1 MSDPT
6 PADMNVDP
14 PKKSFL
20 RNLSFV
26 WLVPLLALGVSLGIA
41 WQSFADRGELIEVAF
56 ENASGVTAGETT
68 LRYREVVVGTVED
81 VRFSS
86 DLDRVLV
93 YVRIDNDVA
102 PFIDDE
108 AAFWVVRP
116 EVSARGIS
124 GLSTVLSGVYIEGAW
139 DNVPGAVMQQFTG
152 LDTPPLNQPGR
163 PGRRITLATDDG
175 TTISNGSPVLYRG
188 VEVGRLETPR
198 LSSDGRTVLVD
209 AFIDA
214 PHDARLTQATRFW
227 DTSGFELSFGTSG
240 FSVDFDSLAS
250 LVTGGIEFDDV
261 YEDGEPLPSS
271 YVFTLYEA
279 EEDAR
284 RNTLVRGPS
293 QGVPFA
299 IQFAESVNGLEAGD
313 DVTYQGLE
321 VGVVTELRSR
331 VIETQF
337 GPELSLSVNVSIDP
351 QRMGLPAGATLEE
364 TVDFFS
370 FAVETGMRA
379 RLATESLL
387 SSDLRIELVVLDD
400 VPTATLIETDGE
412 APRLPSI
419 ESNLSDFTAT
429 AEGVLER
436 INALPIEEVMQQA
449 INLMESFEALA
460 RNEDLQRVPG
470 SAVALIDDTR
480 ALVGSEAI
488 QAIPAQLQT
497 AVNDLTA
504 LVAEVREGGA
514 VEALN
519 SAMASLDE
527 AMVGINEA
535 SKSAPAL
542 TQNLTRLTEEDI
554 PAVLAEL
561 QGVAQTTQEL
571 QLDELVASASQTLN
585 TIDALIAQEAVQGI
599 PTAVTAAI
607 ADVRQVVADVQAEGA
622 VQALGS
628 SLRSLDEAMVG
639 IKEASKSAPA
649 LTQNLTRLTEEDI
662 PAVLAELQGV
672 AQTAQELQLD
682 ELVAS
687 ASQTLDSIDTLI
699 AQEAVQGIP
708 AAVTAAIA
716 DVRQVVADVQAEGA
730 VQALGSSLRN
740 LDRTMADIS
749 VASQDAPAV
758 TANLRQITE
767 TDIPEL
773 LAELDAVATTANELE
788 LQALVD
794 SATGTLNRVDA
805 LVGSDDTMELPGTI
819 NDALTEMRLALAEL
833 REGGVVENLNATLQ
847 SASDAAGSVAESVED
862 LPQLTARLER
872 LVAETETVV
881 QSYGDRS
888 DFNTQTLGAL
898 REVQNAA
905 RAISDLAREI
915 ERSPNSLIFGR

>member
-1 MSDPT
+1 MTEPT
-6 PADMNVDP
+6 PADMNVTP

-41 WQSFADRGELIEVAF
+41 WQNYADRGTLIEIAF
-56 ENASGVTAGETT
+56 GNASGVVAGETT
-68 LRYREVVVGTVED
+68 LRYRDVVVGTVEEVNFTD
-81 VRFSS
+81 
-86 DLDRVLV
+86 DLGQVLV
-93 YVRIDNDVA
+93 SVRVDNDVA
-102 PFIDDE
+102 PFIDEE
-108 AAFWVVRP
+108 ATFWVVRP

-139 DNVPGAVMQQFTG
+139 DNVAGSLTTQFEGA
-152 LDTPPLNQPGR
+152 DTPPLNQPGR

-175 TTISNGSPVLYRG
+175 TTISYGSPVLFRG

-198 LSSDGRTVLVD
+198 LSADGRSVLVD

-227 DTSGFELSFGTSG
+227 DTSGFELSFGASG

-250 LVTGGIEFDDV
+250 LVTGGIEFDNV
-261 YEDGEPLPSS
+261 YDNGEPLPSS
-271 YVFTLYEA
+271 YVFTLYKA

-331 VIETQF
+331 VVETQF
-337 GPELSLSVNVSIDP
+337 GPELSLLVNVSIDP
-351 QRMGLPAGATLEE
+351 QRMGLPAGSTPEE
-364 TVDFFS
+364 TVEFFR

-400 VPTATLIETDGE
+400 APSARLVESDGE
-412 APRLPSI
+412 LPRLPSI

-449 INLMESFEALA
+449 INLMNAFEQLA

-470 SAVALIDDTR
+470 SAVALLDDTR

-488 QAIPAQLQT
+488 QSIPAQIEA

-514 VEALN
+514 V
-519 SAMASLDE
+519 D
-527 AMVGINEA
+527 
-535 SKSAPAL
+535 
-542 TQNLTRLTEEDI
+542 
-554 PAVLAEL
+554 
-561 QGVAQTTQEL
+561 
-571 QLDELVASASQTLN
+571 
-585 TIDALIAQEAVQGI
+585 
-599 PTAVTAAI
+599 
-607 ADVRQVVADVQAEGA
+607 
-622 VQALGS
+622 ALGS
-628 SLRSLDEAMVG
+628 AM
-639 IKEASKSAPA
+639 
-649 LTQNLTRLTEEDI
+649 
-662 PAVLAELQGV
+662 
-672 AQTAQELQLD
+672 
-682 ELVAS
+682 
-687 ASQTLDSIDTLI
+687 
-699 AQEAVQGIP
+699 
-708 AAVTAAIA
+708 
-716 DVRQVVADVQAEGA
+716 
-730 VQALGSSLRN
+730 RN
-740 LDRTMADIS
+740 LDRAMADVA
-749 VASQDAPAV
+749 VASQDAPAL
-758 TANLRQITE
+758 TANLREITE
-767 TDIPEL
+767 TDIPAL
-773 LAELDAVATTANELE
+773 LAELEAVATTANELE
-788 LQALVD
+788 LQSFVD
-794 SATGTLNRVDA
+794 SATGTLNRVEA
-805 LVGSDDTMELPGTI
+805 LIGSQDTMELPGTL

-847 SASDAAGSVAESVED
+847 SASDAAGSVAASVED

-881 QSYGDRS
+881 RSYGDRS
-888 DFNTQTLGAL
+888 DFNTQTLSAL

-905 RAISDLAREI
+905 RAISELAREI

>member
-6 PADMNVDP
+6 PADMNVTP

-41 WQSFADRGELIEVAF
+41 WQSFADRGELIEVSF
-56 ENASGVTAGETT
+56 ENASGVVAGETT
-68 LRYREVVVGTVED
+68 LRYREVVVGTVEE
-81 VRFSS
+81 VRFSAG
-86 DLDRVLV
+86 LDKVLV
-93 YVRIDNDVA
+93 YVRVDNDVA
-102 PFIDDE
+102 PFIDAD

-139 DNVPGAVMQQFTG
+139 DNVPGPLAQAFVG
-152 LDTPPLNQPGR
+152 SDSPPLNQPGR

-175 TTISNGSPVLYRG
+175 TTISYGSPVLYRG

-198 LSSDGRTVLVD
+198 LSADGRSVLVD

-227 DTSGFELSFGTSG
+227 DTSGFELSFGASG

-250 LVTGGIEFDDV
+250 LVTGGVEFDDV
-261 YEDGEPLPSS
+261 YEDGEALPAN
-271 YVFTLYEA
+271 YVFTLYEG

-299 IQFAESVNGLEAGD
+299 IQFSESVSGLEAGD

-321 VGVVTELRSR
+321 VGLVTELRSR
-331 VIETQF
+331 VVETQF
-337 GPELSLSVNVSIDP
+337 GPELSLLVNVSIDP
-351 QRMGLPAGATLEE
+351 QRMGLPAETTPEE
-364 TVDFFS
+364 TVEFFR

-387 SSDLRIELVVLDD
+387 SSDLRIELVVLNDA
-400 VPTATLIETDGE
+400 PSARLSEPDGE

-449 INLMESFEALA
+449 ISLMNAVEQLA
-460 RNEDLQRVPG
+460 RNDDLQRVPG
-470 SAVALIDDTR
+470 SAVALLDDTR

-488 QAIPAQLQT
+488 QSIPAQIEA
-497 AVNDLTA
+497 AVNDLTQ

-514 VEALN
+514 VESLNNAL
-519 SAMASLDE
+519 ASLDE

-542 TQNLTRLTEEDI
+542 TQNLT
-554 PAVLAEL
+554 
-561 QGVAQTTQEL
+561 
-571 QLDELVASASQTLN
+571 
-585 TIDALIAQEAVQGI
+585 
-599 PTAVTAAI
+599 
-607 ADVRQVVADVQAEGA
+607 
-622 VQALGS
+622 
-628 SLRSLDEAMVG
+628 
-639 IKEASKSAPA
+639 K
-649 LTQNLTRLTEEDI
+649 LTEEDI

-682 ELVAS
+682 DLVAS
-687 ASQTLDSIDTLI
+687 ATQTLNTIDALI

-740 LDRTMADIS
+740 LDRAMADIS
-749 VASQDAPAV
+749 VASQDAPAL
-758 TANLRQITE
+758 TANLREITE
-767 TDIPEL
+767 TDIPAL
-773 LAELDAVATTANELE
+773 LAELEGVATTANELQ

-794 SATGTLNRVDA
+794 SATGTLTRVDA
-805 LVGSDDTMELPGTI
+805 LIGSQETLELPGTI
-819 NDALTEMRLALAEL
+819 NDALTEMRLALTEL

-888 DFNTQTLGAL
+888 DFNTQTLSAL

>member
-1 MSDPT
+1 
-6 PADMNVDP
+6 MNVTEP
-14 PKKSFL
+14 RKSRF
-20 RNLSFV
+20 RNLSLV
-26 WLVPLLALGVSLGIA
+26 WLVPFLALVISLGIA
-41 WQSFADRGELIEVAF
+41 WQSFADRGELIQISF
-56 ENASGVTAGETT
+56 SNASGVVAGETT
-68 LRYREVVVGTVED
+68 IRYKEVVVGTVEE
-81 VRFSS
+81 VNFTE
-86 DLDRVLV
+86 DLGRVLV
-93 YVRIDNDVA
+93 SARIDNDVA
-102 PFIDDE
+102 PYIDDE

-139 DNVPGAVMQQFTG
+139 DNVPGAAESTFEGTE
-152 LDTPPLNQPGR
+152 TPPVNQPGR

-175 TTISNGSPVLYRG
+175 TTISYGSPVLFRG

-198 LSSDGRTVLVD
+198 LSADGRTVLVD

-214 PHDARLTQATRFW
+214 PHDARLNQATRFW
-227 DTSGFELSFGTSG
+227 DTSGFELSFGASG

-250 LVTGGIEFDDV
+250 LVTGGVEFDNV
-261 YEDGEPLPSS
+261 YENGEPLTPG
-271 YVFTLYEA
+271 YVFSLYPD
-279 EEDAR
+279 EDEAR
-284 RNTLVRGPS
+284 RNRLVRGTAR
-293 QGVPFA
+293 GVPFTVV
-299 IQFAESVNGLEAGD
+299 FDESVAGLEPGD
-313 DVTYQGLE
+313 DVTYQGLD
-321 VGVVTELRSR
+321 VGVVTGLRSR
-331 VIETQF
+331 VQEADF
-337 GPELSLSVNVSIDP
+337 GPALSLIADVSIDP
-351 QRMGLPAGATLEE
+351 QRMGLPADADTDE
-364 TVDFFS
+364 TVEFFR
-370 FAVETGMRA
+370 FAVQTGMRA
-379 RLATESLL
+379 RLATQSLL

-400 VPTATLIETDGE
+400 VPSQTLEEVDGE
-412 APRLPSI
+412 APRLPSV

-449 INLMESFEALA
+449 IDLMESFERLA

-470 SAVALIDDTR
+470 SAVALLDDTR

-488 QAIPAQLQT
+488 QSIPAQIEA

-514 VEALN
+514 VESLN
-519 SAMASLDE
+519 SALARLDE

-542 TQNLTRLTEEDI
+542 TQNLTRLTDEDI

-561 QGVAQTTQEL
+561 QGVAQTAQDL
-571 QLDELVASASQTLN
+571 QLDELVTSATQTLN

-599 PTAVTAAI
+599 P
-607 ADVRQVVADVQAEGA
+607 E
-622 VQALGS
+622 
-628 SLRSLDEAMVG
+628 
-639 IKEASKSAPA
+639 
-649 LTQNLTRLTEEDI
+649 
-662 PAVLAELQGV
+662 
-672 AQTAQELQLD
+672 
-682 ELVAS
+682 
-687 ASQTLDSIDTLI
+687 
-699 AQEAVQGIP
+699 
-708 AAVTAAIA
+708 AVTAAIA

-740 LDRTMADIS
+740 LDRAMADVT
-749 VASQDAPAV
+749 VAAQDAPAL

-767 TDIPEL
+767 TDIPGL
-773 LAELDAVATTANELE
+773 LAELEAVAATANQLE

-805 LVGSDDTMELPGTI
+805 LVGSEDTLELPGTL
-819 NDALTEMRLALAEL
+819 NDALTEMRLALTEL

-847 SASDAAGSVAESVED
+847 SASDAAGSVADSVED

-881 QSYGDRS
+881 QSYGERS
-888 DFNTQTLGAL
+888 DFNTQTLSAL

-905 RAISDLAREI
+905 RAISELAREI

>member
-6 PADMNVDP
+6 PAEMTVSP
-14 PKKSFL
+14 PRRSFL

-41 WQSFADRGELIEVAF
+41 WQSFSDRGTLIQVSF
-56 ENASGVTAGETT
+56 GNASGVVAGETT
-68 LRYREVVVGTVED
+68 LRYRDVVVGTVEE
-81 VRFSS
+81 VRFTE
-86 DLDRVLV
+86 DLGRVLV
-93 YVRIDNDVA
+93 YVRIDNDVV

-108 AAFWVVRP
+108 AVFWVVRP

-139 DNVPGAVMQQFTG
+139 DNVPGTLTYEFQG
-152 LDTPPLNQPGR
+152 SDTPPLNQPGR
-163 PGRRITLATDDG
+163 PGRRITLATEDG
-175 TTISNGSPVLYRG
+175 TTISYGSPVLFRG

-198 LSSDGRTVLVD
+198 LSADGRSVLVD

-214 PHDARLTQATRFW
+214 PHDARLSQATRFW
-227 DTSGFELSFGTSG
+227 DTSGFELSFGASG

-250 LVTGGIEFDDV
+250 LVTGGVVFDNLYD
-261 YEDGEPLPSS
+261 DGEPLTPG
-271 YVFTLYEA
+271 YVFTLYED
-279 EEDAR
+279 EEEAR
-284 RNTLVRGPS
+284 RNRLVRGPAR
-293 QGVPFA
+293 GVAFS
-299 IQFAESVNGLEAGD
+299 IHFDESVNGLEAGD
-313 DVTYQGLE
+313 DVTYQGLD
-321 VGVVTELRSR
+321 VGVVTGLRSQ
-331 VIETQF
+331 VLEGDF
-337 GPELSLSVNVSIDP
+337 GPELSLIVDVAIDP
-351 QRMGLPAGATLEE
+351 QRMGLPAEAGTEE
-364 TVDFFS
+364 TVDFFR

-387 SSDLRIELVVLDD
+387 SSDLRVELVVMD
-400 VPTATLIETDGE
+400 TAPAARLREVEGE
-412 APRLPSI
+412 APRLPSV

-449 INLMESFEALA
+449 ISLMEAFEQLA

-470 SAVALIDDTR
+470 SAVALLDDTR

-488 QAIPAQLQT
+488 QSIPAQIEA

-514 VEALN
+514 VESLN
-519 SAMASLDE
+519 SALAQLDE
-527 AMVGINEA
+527 AMAGINTA
-535 SKSAPAL
+535 SQSAPAL
-542 TQNLTRLTEEDI
+542 AENL
-554 PAVLAEL
+554 A
-561 QGVAQTTQEL
+561 
-571 QLDELVASASQTLN
+571 
-585 TIDALIAQEAVQGI
+585 
-599 PTAVTAAI
+599 
-607 ADVRQVVADVQAEGA
+607 
-622 VQALGS
+622 
-628 SLRSLDEAMVG
+628 
-639 IKEASKSAPA
+639 K
-649 LTQNLTRLTEEDI
+649 LTEEDI

-672 AQTAQELQLD
+672 AQTAQELKLD

-687 ASQTLDSIDTLI
+687 ATATLNRVDALI

-708 AAVTAAIA
+708 AAVTAAIEDVRTIVA
-716 DVRQVVADVQAEGA
+716 DVRAEGA

-740 LDRTMADIS
+740 LDRAMADIS
-749 VASQDAPAV
+749 VASQDAPAL

-773 LAELDAVATTANELE
+773 LTELEAVATTAKELE

-794 SATGTLNRVDA
+794 SATSTLNRVDA
-805 LVGSDDTMELPGTI
+805 LVGSQDTLELPGTI
-819 NDALTEMRLALAEL
+819 NDALTEMRLALTEL

-881 QSYGDRS
+881 RSYGERS
-888 DFNTQTLGAL
+888 DFNTQTLSAL

-905 RAISDLAREI
+905 KAISELARAI

>member
-1 MSDPT
+1 
-6 PADMNVDP
+6 MNVTP

-20 RNLSFV
+20 RNLSLV

-41 WQSFADRGELIEVAF
+41 WQNYADRGTLIEIAF
-56 ENASGVTAGETT
+56 GNASGVVAGETT
-68 LRYREVVVGTVED
+68 LRYRDVVVGTVEEVTFTD
-81 VRFSS
+81 
-86 DLDRVLV
+86 DLGQVLV
-93 YVRIDNDVA
+93 SVRVDNDVA

-139 DNVPGAVMQQFTG
+139 DNVAGSLSTRFEGA
-152 LDTPPLNQPGR
+152 DTPPLTQPGR

-175 TTISNGSPVLYRG
+175 TTISYGSPVLFRG

-198 LSSDGRTVLVD
+198 LSADGRSVLVD

-250 LVTGGIEFDDV
+250 LVTGGVEFDNV
-261 YEDGEPLPSS
+261 YDNGEPLPSS
-271 YVFTLYEA
+271 YVFTLYKA

-331 VIETQF
+331 VVETQF
-337 GPELSLSVNVSIDP
+337 GPELSLLVNVSIDP
-351 QRMGLPAGATLEE
+351 QRMGLPADSTPED
-364 TVDFFS
+364 TVEFFR

-387 SSDLRIELVVLDD
+387 NSDLRIELVVLDD
-400 VPTATLIETDGE
+400 APSARLVESDGE
-412 APRLPSI
+412 LPRLPSI

-436 INALPIEEVMQQA
+436 INALPVEEVMQQA
-449 INLMESFEALA
+449 INLMNAFEQLA

-470 SAVALIDDTR
+470 SAVALLDDTR

-488 QAIPAQLQT
+488 QSIPAQIEA
-497 AVNDLTA
+497 AVNDLSA

-514 VEALN
+514 V
-519 SAMASLDE
+519 D
-527 AMVGINEA
+527 
-535 SKSAPAL
+535 
-542 TQNLTRLTEEDI
+542 
-554 PAVLAEL
+554 
-561 QGVAQTTQEL
+561 
-571 QLDELVASASQTLN
+571 
-585 TIDALIAQEAVQGI
+585 
-599 PTAVTAAI
+599 
-607 ADVRQVVADVQAEGA
+607 
-622 VQALGS
+622 ALGS
-628 SLRSLDEAMVG
+628 AM
-639 IKEASKSAPA
+639 
-649 LTQNLTRLTEEDI
+649 
-662 PAVLAELQGV
+662 
-672 AQTAQELQLD
+672 
-682 ELVAS
+682 
-687 ASQTLDSIDTLI
+687 
-699 AQEAVQGIP
+699 
-708 AAVTAAIA
+708 
-716 DVRQVVADVQAEGA
+716 
-730 VQALGSSLRN
+730 RN
-740 LDRTMADIS
+740 LDRAMADVA
-749 VASQDAPAV
+749 VASQDAPAL
-758 TANLRQITE
+758 TANLREITE
-767 TDIPEL
+767 TDIPAL
-773 LAELDAVATTANELE
+773 LAELEAVATTANELE
-788 LQALVD
+788 LQSFVD
-794 SATGTLNRVDA
+794 SATGTLNRVEA
-805 LVGSDDTMELPGTI
+805 LIGSQDTMELPGTV

-847 SASDAAGSVAESVED
+847 SASDAAGSVAASVED

-881 QSYGDRS
+881 RSYGDRS
-888 DFNTQTLGAL
+888 DFNTQTLSAL

-905 RAISDLAREI
+905 RAISELAREI

>member
-1 MSDPT
+1 MTVS
-6 PADMNVDP
+6 P

-26 WLVPLLALGVSLGIA
+26 WLVPMLALVVSLGIA
-41 WQSFADRGELIEVAF
+41 WQNYADRGELIEIAF
-56 ENASGVTAGETT
+56 GNASGVVAGETT
-68 LRYREVVVGTVED
+68 LRYRDVVVGTVED
-81 VRFSS
+81 VQFTD
-86 DLDRVLV
+86 DLGQVLV
-93 YVRIDNDVA
+93 LVRVENEVA
-102 PFIDDE
+102 PFIDED

-139 DNVPGAVMQQFTG
+139 DNVPGALASQFQG
-152 LDTPPLNQPGR
+152 ADTPPLNQPGR

-175 TTISNGSPVLYRG
+175 TTISYGSPVLFRG

-198 LSSDGRTVLVD
+198 LSSDGRSVLVD

-214 PHDARLTQATRFW
+214 PHDARLSQATRFW
-227 DTSGFELSFGTSG
+227 DTSGFELSFGASG
-240 FSVDFDSLAS
+240 FAVDFDSLAS
-250 LVTGGIEFDDV
+250 LVTGGVEFDNV
-261 YEDGEPLPSS
+261 YDNGEPLPSS

-284 RNTLVRGPS
+284 RNTLVRGPA

-299 IQFAESVNGLEAGD
+299 IQFSESVNGLEAGD

-331 VIETQF
+331 VIETPF
-337 GPELSLSVNVSIDP
+337 GPELSLLVNVSIDP
-351 QRMGLPAGATLEE
+351 QRMGLEAGATPEE
-364 TVDFFS
+364 TVEFFR

-400 VPTATLIETDGE
+400 APPARLTEPEGE
-412 APRLPSI
+412 PPRLPSI

-449 INLMESFEALA
+449 ISLMNAVEQLA

-470 SAVALIDDTR
+470 STVALLDDTR

-488 QAIPAQLQT
+488 QAIPAQIEA

-514 VEALN
+514 VESLN
-519 SAMASLDE
+519 SALANLDA

-535 SKSAPAL
+535 SQSAPAL

-561 QGVAQTTQEL
+561 QGVAQAAQALEL
-571 QLDELVASASQTLN
+571 DALVASATQTLDS
-585 TIDALIAQEAVQGI
+585 IDALIAQEAVQGI
-599 PTAVTAAI
+599 PVAVTAAI
-607 ADVRQVVADVQAEGA
+607 EDVRTVVADLREEGA
-622 VQALGS
+622 VA
-628 SLRSLDEAMVG
+628 
-639 IKEASKSAPA
+639 
-649 LTQNLTRLTEEDI
+649 
-662 PAVLAELQGV
+662 
-672 AQTAQELQLD
+672 
-682 ELVAS
+682 
-687 ASQTLDSIDTLI
+687 
-699 AQEAVQGIP
+699 
-708 AAVTAAIA
+708 
-716 DVRQVVADVQAEGA
+716 
-730 VQALGSSLRN
+730 ALGSSLRN
-740 LDRTMADIS
+740 LDRVMADIS
-749 VASQDAPAV
+749 VASQDAPAL
-758 TANLRQITE
+758 TANLRRITE

-773 LAELDAVATTANELE
+773 LTELEAVATTANELE

-805 LVGSDDTMELPGTI
+805 LVGSDETMELPGTL
-819 NDALTEMRLALAEL
+819 NDALTELRLALAEL

-872 LVAETETVV
+872 LVAETETVIT
-881 QSYGDRS
+881 SYGARS
-888 DFNTQTLGAL
+888 DFNTQTLSAL

>member
-1 MSDPT
+1 MSDPN
-6 PADMNVDP
+6 PADMTVSP
-14 PKKSFL
+14 PRKSVL
-20 RNLSFV
+20 RNLSIV

-41 WQSFADRGELIEVAF
+41 WQSFADRGTLIEISF
-56 ENASGVTAGETT
+56 DNASGVVSGETT
-68 LRYREVVVGTVED
+68 LRYRDVVVGTVEE
-81 VRFSS
+81 VRFSD
-86 DLDRVLV
+86 DLGRVLV
-93 YVRIDNDVA
+93 YVRVDNDVA
-102 PFIDDE
+102 PFIDGE

-139 DNVPGAVMQQFTG
+139 DNVAGTLAYEFQGT
-152 LDTPPLNQPGR
+152 DTPPLNQPGR
-163 PGRRITLATDDG
+163 PGQRITLATDDG
-175 TTISNGSPVLYRG
+175 TTISYGSPVLYRG

-198 LSSDGRTVLVD
+198 LSADGRSVLVD

-214 PHDARLTQATRFW
+214 PHDQRLTQATRFW
-227 DTSGFELSFGTSG
+227 DTSGFELSFGASG

-250 LVTGGIEFDDV
+250 LVTGGVVFDDV
-261 YEDGEPLPSS
+261 YENGEPLPQG
-271 YVFTLYEA
+271 YVFTLYET

-299 IQFAESVNGLEAGD
+299 IEFSESVNGLEAGD

-331 VIETQF
+331 VIETAL
-337 GPELSLSVNVSIDP
+337 GPELSLLVNVSIDP
-351 QRMGLPAGATLEE
+351 QRMGLPAGSSRED
-364 TVDFFS
+364 TVEFFR

-387 SSDLRIELVVLDD
+387 SSDLRIELVVLD
-400 VPTATLIETDGE
+400 TAPLARLSEPEGE
-412 APRLPSI
+412 PPRLPSI

-449 INLMESFEALA
+449 ISLMEAFEQLA

-470 SAVALIDDTR
+470 STVALLDDTR

-488 QAIPAQLQT
+488 QAIPAQLEA

-514 VEALN
+514 VESLN
-519 SAMASLDE
+519 SALAQLDE
-527 AMVGINEA
+527 AMVGINTA
-535 SKSAPAL
+535 SQSAPAL
-542 TQNLTRLTEEDI
+542 AENL
-554 PAVLAEL
+554 A
-561 QGVAQTTQEL
+561 
-571 QLDELVASASQTLN
+571 
-585 TIDALIAQEAVQGI
+585 
-599 PTAVTAAI
+599 
-607 ADVRQVVADVQAEGA
+607 
-622 VQALGS
+622 
-628 SLRSLDEAMVG
+628 
-639 IKEASKSAPA
+639 K
-649 LTQNLTRLTEEDI
+649 LTEEDI

-672 AQTAQELQLD
+672 AQTAQELELD

-687 ASQTLDSIDTLI
+687 ATATLNRIDALI
-699 AQEAVQGIP
+699 AQEAVQSIP
-708 AAVTAAIA
+708 AAVTAAIEDVRTIVA
-716 DVRQVVADVQAEGA
+716 DVRSEGA

-740 LDRTMADIS
+740 LDRAMADIS
-749 VASQDAPAV
+749 VASQDAPAL
-758 TANLRQITE
+758 TANLREITE

-773 LAELDAVATTANELE
+773 LAELEAVAQTANELE

-794 SATGTLNRVDA
+794 SASGTLSRVDA
-805 LVGSDDTMELPGTI
+805 LVGSQETLELPGTI
-819 NDALTEMRLALAEL
+819 NDALTEMRLALTEL

-881 QSYGDRS
+881 RSYGERS
-888 DFNTQTLGAL
+888 DFNTQTLSAL

>member
-6 PADMNVDP
+6 PADMNVTP

-41 WQSFADRGELIEVAF
+41 WQSFADRGELIEVSF
-56 ENASGVTAGETT
+56 ENASGVVAGETT
-68 LRYREVVVGTVED
+68 LRYREVVVGTVEE
-81 VRFSS
+81 VRFSAG
-86 DLDRVLV
+86 LDKVLV
-93 YVRIDNDVA
+93 YVRVDNDVA
-102 PFIDDE
+102 PFIDAD

-139 DNVPGAVMQQFTG
+139 DNVPGPLAQAFVG
-152 LDTPPLNQPGR
+152 SDSPPLNQPGR

-175 TTISNGSPVLYRG
+175 TTISYGSPVLYRG

-198 LSSDGRTVLVD
+198 LSADGRSVLVD

-227 DTSGFELSFGTSG
+227 DTSGFELSFGASG

-250 LVTGGIEFDDV
+250 LVTGGVEFDDV
-261 YEDGEPLPSS
+261 YEDGEALPAN
-271 YVFTLYEA
+271 YVFTLYEG

-299 IQFAESVNGLEAGD
+299 IQFSESVSGLEAGD

-331 VIETQF
+331 VVETQF
-337 GPELSLSVNVSIDP
+337 GPELSLLVNVSIDP
-351 QRMGLPAGATLEE
+351 QRMGLPAETTPEE
-364 TVDFFS
+364 TVEFFR

-387 SSDLRIELVVLDD
+387 SSDLRIELVVLNDA
-400 VPTATLIETDGE
+400 PSARLSEPDGE

-449 INLMESFEALA
+449 ISLMNAVEQLA
-460 RNEDLQRVPG
+460 RNDDLQRVPG
-470 SAVALIDDTR
+470 SAVALLDDTR

-488 QAIPAQLQT
+488 QSIPAQIEA
-497 AVNDLTA
+497 AVNDLTQ

-514 VEALN
+514 VESLNNAL
-519 SAMASLDE
+519 ASLDE

-542 TQNLTRLTEEDI
+542 TQNLT
-554 PAVLAEL
+554 
-561 QGVAQTTQEL
+561 
-571 QLDELVASASQTLN
+571 
-585 TIDALIAQEAVQGI
+585 
-599 PTAVTAAI
+599 
-607 ADVRQVVADVQAEGA
+607 
-622 VQALGS
+622 
-628 SLRSLDEAMVG
+628 
-639 IKEASKSAPA
+639 K
-649 LTQNLTRLTEEDI
+649 LTEEDI

-682 ELVAS
+682 DLVAS
-687 ASQTLDSIDTLI
+687 ATQTLNTIDALI

-740 LDRTMADIS
+740 LDRAMADIS
-749 VASQDAPAV
+749 VASQDAPAL
-758 TANLRQITE
+758 TANLREITE
-767 TDIPEL
+767 TDIPAL
-773 LAELDAVATTANELE
+773 LAELEGVATTANELQ

-794 SATGTLNRVDA
+794 SATGTLTRVDA
-805 LVGSDDTMELPGTI
+805 LIGSQETLELPGTI
-819 NDALTEMRLALAEL
+819 NDALTEMRLALTEL

-888 DFNTQTLGAL
+888 DFNTQTLSAL

>member
-1 MSDPT
+1 M
-6 PADMNVDP
+6 
-14 PKKSFL
+14 
-20 RNLSFV
+20 
-26 WLVPLLALGVSLGIA
+26 GIA
-41 WQSFADRGELIEVAF
+41 WQNYADRGTLIEIAF
-56 ENASGVTAGETT
+56 GNASGVVAGETT
-68 LRYREVVVGTVED
+68 LRYRDVVVGTVEEVNFTD
-81 VRFSS
+81 
-86 DLDRVLV
+86 DLGQVLV
-93 YVRIDNDVA
+93 SVRVDNDVA
-102 PFIDDE
+102 PFIDEE
-108 AAFWVVRP
+108 ATFWVVRP

-139 DNVPGAVMQQFTG
+139 DNVAGSLTTQFEGA
-152 LDTPPLNQPGR
+152 DTPPLNQPGR

-175 TTISNGSPVLYRG
+175 TTISYGSPVLFRG

-198 LSSDGRTVLVD
+198 LSADGRSVLVD

-227 DTSGFELSFGTSG
+227 DTSGFELSFGASG

-250 LVTGGIEFDDV
+250 LVTGGIEFDNV
-261 YEDGEPLPSS
+261 YDNGEPLPSS
-271 YVFTLYEA
+271 YVFTLYKA

-331 VIETQF
+331 VVETQF
-337 GPELSLSVNVSIDP
+337 GPELSLLVNVSIDP
-351 QRMGLPAGATLEE
+351 QRMGLPAGSTPEE
-364 TVDFFS
+364 TVEFFR

-400 VPTATLIETDGE
+400 APSARLVESDGE
-412 APRLPSI
+412 LPRLPSI

-449 INLMESFEALA
+449 INLMNAFEQLA

-470 SAVALIDDTR
+470 SAVALLDDTR

-488 QAIPAQLQT
+488 QSIPAQIEA

-514 VEALN
+514 V
-519 SAMASLDE
+519 D
-527 AMVGINEA
+527 
-535 SKSAPAL
+535 
-542 TQNLTRLTEEDI
+542 
-554 PAVLAEL
+554 
-561 QGVAQTTQEL
+561 
-571 QLDELVASASQTLN
+571 
-585 TIDALIAQEAVQGI
+585 
-599 PTAVTAAI
+599 
-607 ADVRQVVADVQAEGA
+607 
-622 VQALGS
+622 ALGS
-628 SLRSLDEAMVG
+628 AM
-639 IKEASKSAPA
+639 
-649 LTQNLTRLTEEDI
+649 
-662 PAVLAELQGV
+662 
-672 AQTAQELQLD
+672 
-682 ELVAS
+682 
-687 ASQTLDSIDTLI
+687 
-699 AQEAVQGIP
+699 
-708 AAVTAAIA
+708 
-716 DVRQVVADVQAEGA
+716 
-730 VQALGSSLRN
+730 RN
-740 LDRTMADIS
+740 LDRAMADVA
-749 VASQDAPAV
+749 VASQDAPAL
-758 TANLRQITE
+758 TANLREITE
-767 TDIPEL
+767 TDIPAL
-773 LAELDAVATTANELE
+773 LAELEAVATTANELE
-788 LQALVD
+788 LQSFVD
-794 SATGTLNRVDA
+794 SATGTLNRVEA
-805 LVGSDDTMELPGTI
+805 LIGSQDTMELPGTL

-847 SASDAAGSVAESVED
+847 SASDAAGSVAASVED

-881 QSYGDRS
+881 RSYGDRS
-888 DFNTQTLGAL
+888 DFNTQTLSAL

-905 RAISDLAREI
+905 RAISELAREI

>member
-6 PADMNVDP
+6 PAEMVVSP
-14 PKKSFL
+14 PRKSVF

-26 WLVPLLALGVSLGIA
+26 WLVPFLALAVSLGIA
-41 WQSFADRGELIEVAF
+41 WQNFADRGTLIEISF
-56 ENASGVTAGETT
+56 GNASGVVAGETT
-68 LRYREVVVGTVED
+68 LRYRDVVVGTVED
-81 VRFSS
+81 VRFTN
-86 DLDRVLV
+86 DLGRVLV
-93 YVRIDNDVA
+93 YVRVDNDVE

-139 DNVPGAVMQQFTG
+139 DNAPGAVAQQFTG
-152 LDTPPLNQPGR
+152 SDSPPLNQPGR

-175 TTISNGSPVLYRG
+175 TTISYGSPVLYRG
-188 VEVGRLETPR
+188 VEVGRLEAPR
-198 LSSDGRTVLVD
+198 LSADGRTVLVD

-227 DTSGFELSFGTSG
+227 DTSGFELSFGTAG
-240 FSVDFDSLAS
+240 FSVDFDSIAS
-250 LVTGGIEFDDV
+250 LVTGGVAFDDV
-261 YEDGEPLPSS
+261 YEDGEPLPSG

-293 QGVPFA
+293 QGVQFA
-299 IQFAESVNGLEAGD
+299 IQFSESVNGLEAGD
-313 DVTYQGLE
+313 DVTYQGLN

-331 VIETQF
+331 VVETQF
-337 GPELSLSVNVSIDP
+337 GPELTLLVNVSIDP
-351 QRMGLPAGATLEE
+351 QRMGLPAETSPED
-364 TVDFFS
+364 TVDFFR

-387 SSDLRIELVVLDD
+387 SSDLRIELVVMDD
-400 VPTATLIETDGE
+400 TQTARLTEVDGE
-412 APRLPSI
+412 LPRLPSI
-419 ESNLSDFTAT
+419 QSNLSDFSAT

-449 INLMESFEALA
+449 ISLMDAFEQLA

-470 SAVALIDDTR
+470 SAVALLDDTR
-480 ALVGSEAI
+480 ALVGNEAI
-488 QAIPAQLQT
+488 QAIPAQIEA

-514 VEALN
+514 VASLN
-519 SAMASLDE
+519 SALASLDE
-527 AMVGINEA
+527 AMVGINAA
-535 SKSAPAL
+535 SQSAPAL
-542 TQNLTRLTEEDI
+542 AENLAKLTEEDI

-561 QGVAQTTQEL
+561 QGVAKTAQEL
-571 QLDELVASASQTLN
+571 KLDELVASATATLN
-585 TIDALIAQEAVQGI
+585 RVDA
-599 PTAVTAAI
+599 
-607 ADVRQVVADVQAEGA
+607 
-622 VQALGS
+622 
-628 SLRSLDEAMVG
+628 
-639 IKEASKSAPA
+639 
-649 LTQNLTRLTEEDI
+649 
-662 PAVLAELQGV
+662 
-672 AQTAQELQLD
+672 
-682 ELVAS
+682 
-687 ASQTLDSIDTLI
+687 LI

-708 AAVTAAIA
+708 AAVTAAIEDVRTIVA
-716 DVRQVVADVQAEGA
+716 DVRAEGA

-740 LDRTMADIS
+740 LDRAMAEIS
-749 VASQDAPAV
+749 VASQDAPAL

-767 TDIPEL
+767 ADIPKL
-773 LAELDAVATTANELE
+773 LAEFEAVATTAKDLE

-794 SATGTLNRVDA
+794 SATSTLNRVDT
-805 LVGSDDTMELPGTI
+805 LVGSQDSLELPGTI
-819 NDALTEMRLALAEL
+819 NDALTEMRLALTEL

-872 LVAETETVV
+872 LVAETEAVIS
-881 QSYGDRS
+881 SYGARS
-888 DFNTQTLGAL
+888 DFNTQTLSAL

-905 RAISDLAREI
+905 KSISELARAI

>member
-1 MSDPT
+1 
-6 PADMNVDP
+6 MNVTP

-41 WQSFADRGELIEVAF
+41 WQNYADRGTLIEIAF
-56 ENASGVTAGETT
+56 GNASGVVAGETT
-68 LRYREVVVGTVED
+68 LRYRDVVVGTVEEVNFTD
-81 VRFSS
+81 
-86 DLDRVLV
+86 DLGQVLV
-93 YVRIDNDVA
+93 SVRVDNDVA
-102 PFIDDE
+102 PFIDEE
-108 AAFWVVRP
+108 ATFWVVRP

-139 DNVPGAVMQQFTG
+139 DNVAGSLTTQFEGA
-152 LDTPPLNQPGR
+152 DTPPLNQPGR

-175 TTISNGSPVLYRG
+175 TTISYGSPVLFRG

-198 LSSDGRTVLVD
+198 LSADGRSVLVD

-227 DTSGFELSFGTSG
+227 DTSGFELSFGASG

-250 LVTGGIEFDDV
+250 LVTGGIEFDNV
-261 YEDGEPLPSS
+261 YDNGEPLPSS
-271 YVFTLYEA
+271 YVFTLYKA

-331 VIETQF
+331 VVETQF
-337 GPELSLSVNVSIDP
+337 GPELSLLVNVSIDP
-351 QRMGLPAGATLEE
+351 QRMGLPAGSTPEE
-364 TVDFFS
+364 TVEFFR

-400 VPTATLIETDGE
+400 APSARLVESDGE
-412 APRLPSI
+412 LPRLPSI

-449 INLMESFEALA
+449 INLMNAFEQLA

-470 SAVALIDDTR
+470 SAVALLDDTR

-488 QAIPAQLQT
+488 QSIPAQIEA

-514 VEALN
+514 VEALG
-519 SAMASLDE
+519 SAM
-527 AMVGINEA
+527 
-535 SKSAPAL
+535 
-542 TQNLTRLTEEDI
+542 
-554 PAVLAEL
+554 
-561 QGVAQTTQEL
+561 
-571 QLDELVASASQTLN
+571 
-585 TIDALIAQEAVQGI
+585 
-599 PTAVTAAI
+599 
-607 ADVRQVVADVQAEGA
+607 
-622 VQALGS
+622 
-628 SLRSLDEAMVG
+628 
-639 IKEASKSAPA
+639 
-649 LTQNLTRLTEEDI
+649 
-662 PAVLAELQGV
+662 
-672 AQTAQELQLD
+672 
-682 ELVAS
+682 
-687 ASQTLDSIDTLI
+687 
-699 AQEAVQGIP
+699 
-708 AAVTAAIA
+708 
-716 DVRQVVADVQAEGA
+716 
-730 VQALGSSLRN
+730 RN
-740 LDRTMADIS
+740 LDRAMADVA
-749 VASQDAPAV
+749 VASQDAPAL
-758 TANLRQITE
+758 TANLREITE
-767 TDIPEL
+767 TDIPAL
-773 LAELDAVATTANELE
+773 LAELEAVATTANELE
-788 LQALVD
+788 LQSFVD
-794 SATGTLNRVDA
+794 SATGTLNRVEA
-805 LVGSDDTMELPGTI
+805 LIGSQDTMELPGTL

-847 SASDAAGSVAESVED
+847 SASDAAGSVAASVED

-881 QSYGDRS
+881 RSYGDRS
-888 DFNTQTLGAL
+888 DFNTQTLSAL

-905 RAISDLAREI
+905 RAISELAREI

>member
-6 PADMNVDP
+6 PADMKVSP
-14 PKKSFL
+14 PRKSIL

-41 WQSFADRGELIEVAF
+41 WQNFADRGTLIEISF
-56 ENASGVTAGETT
+56 GNASGVVAGETT
-68 LRYREVVVGTVED
+68 LRYRDVVVGTVED
-81 VRFSS
+81 VRFTE
-86 DLDRVLV
+86 DLGRVLV
-93 YVRIDNDVA
+93 YVRVDNDVA

-139 DNVPGAVMQQFTG
+139 DNAPGAVTGQFTG
-152 LDTPPLNQPGR
+152 SDSPPLNQPGR

-175 TTISNGSPVLYRG
+175 ATISYGSPVHYRG

-198 LSSDGRTVLVD
+198 LSADGRTVLVD

-227 DTSGFELSFGTSG
+227 DTSGFELSFGTAG
-240 FSVDFDSLAS
+240 FSVDFNSLAS
-250 LVTGGIEFDDV
+250 LVTGGVSFDDM
-261 YEDGEPLPSS
+261 YEDGEPLPAG
-271 YVFTLYEA
+271 YVFTLYE
-279 EEDAR
+279 EEDDAR

-293 QGVPFA
+293 RGVPFA
-299 IQFAESVNGLEAGD
+299 IQFSESVNGLEAGD

-337 GPELSLSVNVSIDP
+337 GPELSLLVNVSIDP
-351 QRMGLPAGATLEE
+351 QRMGLPGGTSPEE
-364 TVDFFS
+364 TVEFFR

-400 VPTATLIETDGE
+400 APSARLSEVDGE
-412 APRLPSI
+412 PPRLPSI

-449 INLMESFEALA
+449 ISLMDAFEQLA

-470 SAVALIDDTR
+470 SAVALLDDTR
-480 ALVGSEAI
+480 ALVGNEAI
-488 QAIPAQLQT
+488 QAIPSQIEA

-504 LVAEVREGGA
+504 LVAEIREGGA
-514 VEALN
+514 VASLN
-519 SAMASLDE
+519 SALASLDE
-527 AMVGINEA
+527 AMVGISTA
-535 SKSAPAL
+535 SQSAPAL
-542 TQNLTRLTEEDI
+542 AENL
-554 PAVLAEL
+554 A
-561 QGVAQTTQEL
+561 
-571 QLDELVASASQTLN
+571 
-585 TIDALIAQEAVQGI
+585 
-599 PTAVTAAI
+599 
-607 ADVRQVVADVQAEGA
+607 
-622 VQALGS
+622 
-628 SLRSLDEAMVG
+628 
-639 IKEASKSAPA
+639 K
-649 LTQNLTRLTEEDI
+649 LTEEDI

-672 AQTAQELQLD
+672 AQTAQELKLD

-687 ASQTLDSIDTLI
+687 ATVTLNRVDALI

-708 AAVTAAIA
+708 AAVTAAIE
-716 DVRQVVADVQAEGA
+716 DVRTIVADVQAEGA

-740 LDRTMADIS
+740 LDRAMADIS
-749 VASQDAPAV
+749 VASQDAPAL

-767 TDIPEL
+767 SDIPEL
-773 LAELDAVATTANELE
+773 LAELEAVATTAKELE

-794 SATGTLNRVDA
+794 SATSTLGRVDA
-805 LVGSDDTMELPGTI
+805 LVGSQDTLELPGTI

-847 SASDAAGSVAESVED
+847 SASDAAGSVAASVED

-872 LVAETETVV
+872 LVAETEAVV
-881 QSYGDRS
+881 SSYGARS
-888 DFNTQTLGAL
+888 DFNTQTLSAL

-905 RAISDLAREI
+905 KSISELARAI

>member
-6 PADMNVDP
+6 PADMNVTP

-41 WQSFADRGELIEVAF
+41 WQSFADRGELIEVSF
-56 ENASGVTAGETT
+56 ENASGVVAGETT
-68 LRYREVVVGTVED
+68 LRYREVVVGTVEE
-81 VRFSS
+81 VRFSAG
-86 DLDRVLV
+86 LDKVLV
-93 YVRIDNDVA
+93 YVRVDNDVA
-102 PFIDDE
+102 PFIDAD

-139 DNVPGAVMQQFTG
+139 DNVPGPLAQAFVG
-152 LDTPPLNQPGR
+152 SDSPPLNQPGR

-175 TTISNGSPVLYRG
+175 TTISYGSPVLYRG

-198 LSSDGRTVLVD
+198 LSADGRSVLVD

-227 DTSGFELSFGTSG
+227 DTSGFELSFGASG

-250 LVTGGIEFDDV
+250 LVTGGVEFDDV
-261 YEDGEPLPSS
+261 YEDGEALPAN
-271 YVFTLYEA
+271 YVFTLYEG

-299 IQFAESVNGLEAGD
+299 IQFSESVSGLEAGD

-321 VGVVTELRSR
+321 VGLVTELRSR
-331 VIETQF
+331 VVETQF
-337 GPELSLSVNVSIDP
+337 GPELSLLVNVSIDP
-351 QRMGLPAGATLEE
+351 QRMGLPAETTPEE
-364 TVDFFS
+364 TVEFFR

-387 SSDLRIELVVLDD
+387 SSDLRIELVVLNDA
-400 VPTATLIETDGE
+400 PSARLSEPDGE

-449 INLMESFEALA
+449 ISLMNAVEQLA
-460 RNEDLQRVPG
+460 RNDDLQRVPG
-470 SAVALIDDTR
+470 SAVALLDDTR

-488 QAIPAQLQT
+488 QSIPAQIEA
-497 AVNDLTA
+497 AVNDLTQ

-514 VEALN
+514 VESLNNAL
-519 SAMASLDE
+519 ASLDE

-542 TQNLTRLTEEDI
+542 TQNLT
-554 PAVLAEL
+554 
-561 QGVAQTTQEL
+561 
-571 QLDELVASASQTLN
+571 
-585 TIDALIAQEAVQGI
+585 
-599 PTAVTAAI
+599 
-607 ADVRQVVADVQAEGA
+607 
-622 VQALGS
+622 
-628 SLRSLDEAMVG
+628 
-639 IKEASKSAPA
+639 K
-649 LTQNLTRLTEEDI
+649 LTEEDI

-682 ELVAS
+682 DLVAS
-687 ASQTLDSIDTLI
+687 ATQTLNTIDALI

-740 LDRTMADIS
+740 LDRAMADIS
-749 VASQDAPAV
+749 VASQDAPAL
-758 TANLRQITE
+758 TANLREITE
-767 TDIPEL
+767 TDIPAL
-773 LAELDAVATTANELE
+773 LAELEGVATTASELQ

-794 SATGTLNRVDA
+794 SATGTLTRVDA
-805 LVGSDDTMELPGTI
+805 LIGSQETLELPGTI
-819 NDALTEMRLALAEL
+819 NDALTEMRLALTEL

-888 DFNTQTLGAL
+888 DFNTQTLSAL